1 MYEINCLFDR
11 LTGMRQFDP
20 DWIIRLHSSLTP
32 EEQSR
37 AFAIPP
43 MQAYTP
49 AHTPTP
55 ILAEYMQGA
64 LELHNASPETRP
76 LLSLRKQSRTD
87 AHRGE

>member
-11 LTGMRQFDP
+11 LTALRQFDP

-49 AHTPTP
+49 AQTPTP
-55 ILAEYMQGA
+55 TLAEYMQDT
-64 LELHNASPETRP
+64 LHSATSSTGP
-76 LLSLRKQSRTD
+76 LHSRTEYEMD
-87 AHRGE
+87 VCRGD